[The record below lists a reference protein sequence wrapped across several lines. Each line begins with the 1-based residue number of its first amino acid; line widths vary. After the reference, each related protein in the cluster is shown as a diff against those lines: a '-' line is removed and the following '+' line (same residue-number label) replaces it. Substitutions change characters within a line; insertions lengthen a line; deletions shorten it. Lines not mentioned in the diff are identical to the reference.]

1 MIEANN
7 AEMGSPTIIQSNK
20 DCQVFN
26 GPLSGCTFSMP
37 GGKGS
42 KSSANKEVIDE
53 TEDIF
58 KFIYPSIT
66 DEEEWIIHNQIKR
79 LVTNF
84 GIQEICGYLKE
95 LAEAK
100 NILLPQSAEA
110 AYNELCRMGMPDG
123 DGFSVKTFM
132 KYYRK

>member
-1 MIEANN
+1 MAIIFCNFAFASVLD
-7 AEMGSPTIIQSNK
+7 AE
-20 DCQVFN
+20 
-26 GPLSGCTFSMP
+26 
-37 GGKGS
+37 
-42 KSSANKEVIDE
+42 
-53 TEDIF
+53 
-58 KFIYPSIT
+58 
-66 DEEEWIIHNQIKR
+66 
-79 LVTNF
+79 VTNF

-100 NILLPQSAEA
+100 NILLPQSVEA

>member
-1 MIEANN
+1 MNDVNN
-7 AEMGSPTIIQSNK
+7 AGTSSPTIIQSNK

-37 GGKGS
+37 GGKDC
-42 KSSANKEVIDE
+42 KSSAKEEVTVRPE
-53 TEDIF
+53 EFF
-58 KFIYPSIT
+58 KFIHPSIT
-66 DEEEWIIHNQIKR
+66 DEEESKIHNEIKR
-79 LVTNF
+79 LVMNY
-84 GIQEICGYLKE
+84 GIQDICGYLNE

-100 NILLPQSAEA
+100 KILLPQSAET